1 MKDGTQLPAWIVLQ
15 QQPLFCSVALQP
27 GPLQRTRTGG
37 IVIQLPMARRPWER
51 RKPPKGRFPR
61 SGPTSDPPF
70 RRTDLPQAVGPSGG
84 FQPAGL
90 LHTTLVDQPHG
101 FCRGAFLSSICFAL
115 HSCPASA
122 RSCSQF
128 VIHCISSAAG
138 EAPPP
143 RLQPR
148 RGPPAAGGFLFEFI

>member
-1 MKDGTQLPAWIVLQ
+1 
-15 QQPLFCSVALQP
+15 
-27 GPLQRTRTGG
+27 
-37 IVIQLPMARRPWER
+37 MARRPWKR

-70 RRTDLPQAVGPSGG
+70 RRTDLPRAVGPSGG

-115 HSCPASA
+115 HSCPTSA

-128 VIHCISSAAG
+128 VIHYISSAAG

-148 RGPPAAGGFLFEFI
+148 RGPPAAGNNSSFVSVSISRIVVFISLRTDFRHICCVLDIP

>member
-1 MKDGTQLPAWIVLQ
+1 
-15 QQPLFCSVALQP
+15 
-27 GPLQRTRTGG
+27 
-37 IVIQLPMARRPWER
+37 MARRPWKR
-51 RKPPKGRFPR
+51 RKPPKGRFPW

-70 RRTDLPQAVGPSGG
+70 RRTDLPRAVGPSGG

-115 HSCPASA
+115 HSCPTSA

-148 RGPPAAGGFLFEFI
+148 RGPPAAGKQFLKYVFAVCRVSLFIPKSVATSTSFSLNLFGLFERYCIA